1 MTDMYQIPY
10 DLRKNMEINLDNQ
23 SRGRYN
29 RLVFSPNKK
38 ERTMRERCNMKVLS
52 VAIPC
57 YNSKEYMRHAIDTL
71 LTGGEEVEIIIV
83 NDGSKDDTQA
93 IAEEYAARFPSQ
105 IIAVSQ
111 ENGGHGE
118 AVNTGLKHATGL
130 YYKVV
135 DSDDW
140 VDEVAFKKM
149 LQVMKDYIAKNQMV
163 DMYMANYVYEKVALN
178 KQKVMKYTGIF
189 PENRIFGWDEVGHFK
204 QSQYVIMHSVFY
216 RTQMLK
222 ECGLKLPKHTF
233 YVDNIFVYYPL
244 PFVKTM
250 VYVDVDLY
258 RYFIGREDQS
268 VNEKV
273 MMGRMDQQLRVTRQ
287 MIRDTRVEEI
297 KEDKLRKYMVK
308 YMTMMMTICTVFLL
322 KRGQN
327 QDIEDLNG
335 IWEYLETT
343 DPALASMVK
352 KTFLGRSIRL
362 KGRAGKRIILWGY
375 AISQKIFGF
384 N

>member
-1 MTDMYQIPY
+1 
-10 DLRKNMEINLDNQ
+10 
-23 SRGRYN
+23 
-29 RLVFSPNKK
+29 
-38 ERTMRERCNMKVLS
+38 MRVLS

-57 YNSKEYMRHAIDTL
+57 YNSQEYMKHAIETL
-71 LTGGEEVEIIIV
+71 LTGGEDVEIIIV
-83 NDGSKDDTQA
+83 NDGSKDNTQA
-93 IAEEYAARFPSQ
+93 IAEEYAARYPGQ
-105 IIAVSQ
+105 VLAVSQ

-118 AVNTGLKHATGL
+118 AVNTGLKYATGL

-140 VDEVAFKKM
+140 VDEKAFLKL
-149 LQVMKDYIAKNQMV
+149 LQVMKDYIAKNQRV
-163 DMYMANYVYEKVALN
+163 DMYLANYVYEKVALN
-178 KQKVMKYTGIF
+178 KQKVIKYTGIF
-189 PENRIFGWDEVGHFK
+189 PQNRIFGWDEIGRFG

-222 ECGLKLPKHTF
+222 DCGLKLPKHTF

-244 PFVKTM
+244 PFVKSM

-287 MIRDTRVEEI
+287 MIDQTSISQI
-297 KEDKLRKYMVK
+297 KEEKLRKYMVK

-322 KRGQN
+322 KRGQEK
-327 QDIEDLNG
+327 DRKDLKE
-335 IWEYLETT
+335 IWEYLETK
-343 DPALASMVK
+343 DPTLFALVR
-352 KTFLGRSIRL
+352 KTFLGRAIRI
-362 KGRAGKRIILWGY
+362 KGKLGKRIVLWGY
-375 AISQKIFGF
+375 SISQKVFGF

>member
-1 MTDMYQIPY
+1 
-10 DLRKNMEINLDNQ
+10 
-23 SRGRYN
+23 
-29 RLVFSPNKK
+29 
-38 ERTMRERCNMKVLS
+38 MRVLS

-57 YNSKEYMRHAIDTL
+57 YNSQEYMRHAIETL
-71 LTGGEEVEIIIV
+71 LTGGEDVEIIIV
-83 NDGSKDDTQA
+83 NDGSKDNTQT
-93 IAEEYAARFPSQ
+93 IAGEYAAQYPGQ
-105 IIAVSQ
+105 VLAISQ

-140 VDEVAFKKM
+140 VDEAAFKKM
-149 LQVMKDYIAKNQMV
+149 LQVMKNNIAKDQMV
-163 DMYMANYVYEKVALN
+163 DMYLANYVYEKVALN
-178 KQKVMKYTGIF
+178 KQKVIKYTGIF
-189 PENRIFGWDEVGHFK
+189 PQNKIFGWDEVRHFG

-222 ECGLKLPKHTF
+222 DCGLKLPKHTF

-287 MIRDTRVEEI
+287 MIDQTRVEDI
-297 KEDKLRKYMVK
+297 KEVKLRKYMIK
-308 YMTMMMTICTVFLL
+308 YMSMMMTICTVFLL
-322 KRGQN
+322 KRGQE
-327 QDIEDLNG
+327 QDRKDIEG
-335 IWEYLETT
+335 IWAYLRDK
-343 DPALASMVK
+343 DPALYSMVK
-352 KTFLGRSIRL
+352 KTFLGRAMSL
-362 KGRAGKRIILWGY
+362 PGRFGKRIILWGY
-375 AISQKIFGF
+375 TISQKIFGF

>member
-1 MTDMYQIPY
+1 
-10 DLRKNMEINLDNQ
+10 
-23 SRGRYN
+23 
-29 RLVFSPNKK
+29 
-38 ERTMRERCNMKVLS
+38 MKVLS

-57 YNSKEYMRHAIDTL
+57 YNSEQYMKHAIDTL
-71 LTGGEEVEIIIV
+71 LTGGEDVEIIIV
-83 NDGSKDDTQA
+83 NDGSKDGTQA
-93 IAEEYAARFPSQ
+93 IAEEYAAAYPNRV
-105 IIAVSQ
+105 IAVSQ

-118 AVNTGLKHATGL
+118 AVNTGLKHASGF

-140 VDEVAFKKM
+140 VDEEAFQKLLTAM
-149 LQVMKDYIAKNQMV
+149 RNNIAEGQMV
-163 DMYMANYVYEKVALN
+163 DMYLANYVYEKVALN

-189 PENRIFGWDEVGHFK
+189 PENRIFGWDEVGRFG
-204 QSQYVIMHSVFY
+204 QSQFVIMHSVFY

-222 ECGLKLPKHTF
+222 DCGLKLPKHTF

-250 VYVDVDLY
+250 EYLNVDLY

-287 MIRDTRVEEI
+287 MIEQTRVAEI
-297 KEDKLRKYMVK
+297 SEHRLRKYMVK

-322 KRGQN
+322 KRGEK
-327 QDIEDLNG
+327 QDLEDLKG
-335 IWEYLETT
+335 IWTYLETT
-343 DPALASMVK
+343 DPALYKMVK
-352 KTFLGRSIRL
+352 KTLLGRAIRL
-362 KGRAGKRIILWGY
+362 KGRTGRRIIIWGY
-375 AISQKIFGF
+375 SLSQKVFGF

>member
-1 MTDMYQIPY
+1 
-10 DLRKNMEINLDNQ
+10 
-23 SRGRYN
+23 
-29 RLVFSPNKK
+29 
-38 ERTMRERCNMKVLS
+38 MK
-52 VAIPC
+52 
-57 YNSKEYMRHAIDTL
+57 HAIETL
-71 LTGGEEVEIIIV
+71 LTGGDDVEIIIV
-83 NDGSKDDTQA
+83 NDGSKDDTQV
-93 IAEEYAARFPSQ
+93 IAEEYAARYPGQ
-105 IIAVSQ
+105 VLAVSQ

-118 AVNTGLKHATGL
+118 AVNTGLQHATGL

-140 VDEVAFKKM
+140 VDEAAFGKL
-149 LQVMKDYIAKNQMV
+149 LQVMKEHILKNQMV
-163 DMYMANYVYEKVALN
+163 DMYLANYVYERAFLN
-178 KQKVMKYTGIF
+178 KQKVIKYTGIF
-189 PENRIFGWDEVGHFK
+189 PQNKVFGWDEVGHFG

-222 ECGLKLPKHTF
+222 DCGLQLPKHTF

-287 MIRDTRVEEI
+287 MIDQTKVEEI
-297 KEDKLRKYMVK
+297 KEEKLRKYMVK
-308 YMTMMMTICTVFLL
+308 YMSMMMTICTVFLL
-322 KRGQN
+322 KRGEE
-327 QDIEDLNG
+327 QDIKDIKE
-335 IWEYLETT
+335 IWTYLEHK
-343 DPALASMVK
+343 DPALYALVK
-352 KTFLGRSIRL
+352 KTFLGRAMGL
-362 KGRAGKRIILWGY
+362 KGRLGKRIILSGY
-375 AISQKIFGF
+375 AISRKIFGF

>member
-1 MTDMYQIPY
+1 
-10 DLRKNMEINLDNQ
+10 
-23 SRGRYN
+23 
-29 RLVFSPNKK
+29 
-38 ERTMRERCNMKVLS
+38 MRVLS

-57 YNSKEYMRHAIDTL
+57 YNSESYMKHAIETL
-71 LTGGEEVEIIIV
+71 LTGGEDVEIIIV
-83 NDGSKDDTQA
+83 NDGSKDNTQE
-93 IAEEYAARFPSQ
+93 IAKAYQDMYPGQ
-105 IIAVSQ
+105 VIAVSQ

-118 AVNTGLKHATGL
+118 AVNTGLKYATGL

-140 VDEVAFKKM
+140 VDEAAFKKL
-149 LQVMKDYIAKNQMV
+149 LQVMKDYIAKGQMV
-163 DMYMANYVYEKVALN
+163 DMYLANYVYEKVALN
-178 KQKVMKYTGIF
+178 KQKVMKYTNIL
-189 PENRIFGWDEVGHFK
+189 PQNKIFGWEEVGRFK
-204 QSQYVIMHSVFY
+204 QSQYIIMHSVFY

-222 ECGLKLPKHTF
+222 DCGLKLPKHTF
-233 YVDNIFVYYPL
+233 YVDNVFVYYPL

-287 MIRDTRVEEI
+287 MIDGTRVADI
-297 KEDKLRKYMVK
+297 KDEKLKKYMVK

-322 KRGQN
+322 KRGEK
-327 QDIEDLNG
+327 QDIKDIKD
-335 IWEYLETT
+335 IWKYLETH
-343 DPALASMVK
+343 DPVLYKMVK
-352 KTFLGRSIRL
+352 KTFLGRAVRL
-362 KGRAGKRIILWGY
+362 KGKLGKRIILCGY
-375 AISQKIFGF
+375 SISQKVFGF

>member
-1 MTDMYQIPY
+1 M
-10 DLRKNMEINLDNQ
+10 
-23 SRGRYN
+23 
-29 RLVFSPNKK
+29 RL
-38 ERTMRERCNMKVLS
+38 LS

-57 YNSKEYMRHAIDTL
+57 YNSEEYMEHAIETL
-71 LTGGEEVEIIIV
+71 LTGGDDVEIIIV
-83 NDGSKDDTQA
+83 NDGSKDRTRE
-93 IAEEYAARFPSQ
+93 IAEAYAKKYPDRV
-105 IIAVSQ
+105 IAVSQ

-140 VDEVAFKKM
+140 VDETAFKK
-149 LQVMKDYIAKNQMV
+149 LIATMKDYVAKGQMV
-163 DMYMANYVYEKVALN
+163 DMYLANYVYEKVSLN
-178 KQKVMKYTGIF
+178 KQKVMKYTNIF
-189 PENRIFGWDEVGHFK
+189 PQDRVLSWNDIGHFR
-204 QSQYVIMHSVFY
+204 QSQYVLMHSVFY
-216 RTQMLK
+216 RTQLLK
-222 ECGLKLPKHTF
+222 DCGLKLPKHTF

-287 MIRDTRVEEI
+287 MIEQTKIGEV
-297 KEDKLRKYMVK
+297 KEVKLRKYMVK
-308 YMTMMMTICTVFLL
+308 YMTMMMAICTVFLL
-322 KRGQN
+322 KRG
-327 QDIEDLNG
+327 EEKDLKDLRE
-335 IWEYLETT
+335 IWAFLENK
-343 DPALASMVK
+343 DPELYKMVK
-352 KTFLGRSIRL
+352 KTFLGRGIRL
-362 KGRAGKRIILWGY
+362 KGRPGKRIILLGY
-375 AISQKIFGF
+375 SLSQKVFGF